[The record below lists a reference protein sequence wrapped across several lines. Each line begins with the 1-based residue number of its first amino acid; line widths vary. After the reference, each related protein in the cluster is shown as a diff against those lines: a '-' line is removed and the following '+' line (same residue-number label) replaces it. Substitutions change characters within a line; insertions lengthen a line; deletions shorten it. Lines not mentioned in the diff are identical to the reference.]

1 MLENGLEGVLERIPS
16 DLRASLWARSRR
28 LIRSHR
34 RNEKVWSVGHQT
46 SRIDVLA
53 LAKHRC
59 QACVLRQT
67 DDTNSVIVYKRVGTD
82 ITSFRAVL

>member
-1 MLENGLEGVLERIPS
+1 MLENGLERVLERIPS
-16 DLRASLWARSRR
+16 DLRASFWARSHR

-53 LAKHRC
+53 LAKS
-59 QACVLRQT
+59 LP
-67 DDTNSVIVYKRVGTD
+67 SVRP
-82 ITSFRAVL
+82 APN